1 MITPDFFDRLI
12 FGFDKGLRTLFAE
25 PAATRK
31 QPAAAEAASPLGAED
46 KLAAARLMR
55 VNHAGEVAAQAL
67 YQGQALT
74 ARTPEARALLLEA
87 AKEEQDHL
95 AWCDARIGALGGKKS
110 LLNPVWYA
118 GSFALGVASGMLGD
132 KWNMAFLAETER
144 QVEGHLSEH
153 LDRLPE
159 NDAQSRAVVE
169 QMRADEARHAQTAL
183 NHGAA
188 DMPEPVKRVMQLGS
202 KVMTT
207 TSYWV

>member
-1 MITPDFFDRLI
+1 MISTDFFDRIIL
-12 FGFDKGLRTLFAE
+12 GLDNGLRTLFAE
-25 PAATRK
+25 PAALRK
-31 QPAAAEAASPLGAED
+31 QPVATEDSVPLRAED
-46 KLAAARLMR
+46 KLIAARLMR
-55 VNHAGEVAAQAL
+55 VNHSGEVAAQAL

-95 AWCDARIGALGGKKS
+95 AWCDVRIEALGGKKS
-110 LLNPVWYA
+110 VLNPLWYA
-118 GSFALGVASGMLGD
+118 GSFALGVASGVLGD

-153 LDRLPE
+153 LELLPAQ
-159 NDAQSRAVVE
+159 DAQSRAVVE
-169 QMRADEARHAQTAL
+169 QMRADEARHAQTAM

-188 DMPEPVKRVMQLGS
+188 EMPESVKRVMQLGS

>member
-1 MITPDFFDRLI
+1 MITPDFFDRVLI
-12 FGFDKGLRTLFAE
+12 GFDNGLRTLFAE

-31 QPAAAEAASPLGAED
+31 QPSAEVVAVPLSPQD

-55 VNHAGEVAAQAL
+55 VNHSGEVAAQAL

-74 ARTPEARALLLEA
+74 ARTPEARALLLAA

-95 AWCDARIGALGGKKS
+95 AWCDARIDALGGKKS
-110 LLNPVWYA
+110 VLNPLWYA

-132 KWNMAFLAETER
+132 QWNMAFLAETER

-153 LDRLPE
+153 LDRLPAQ
-159 NDAQSRAVVE
+159 DTQSRAVVE
-169 QMRADEARHAQTAL
+169 QMRADEARHAQTAV

-188 DMPEPVKRVMQLGS
+188 NMPDAVKRVMQLGS

-207 TSYWV
+207 TSHWV

>member
-1 MITPDFFDRLI
+1 MISMDFFDRVI
-12 FGFDKGLRTLFAE
+12 VSIDNGLRTLLAD
-25 PAATRK
+25 PV
-31 QPAAAEAASPLGAED
+31 ASRAMPITPQTNVSLSPEN

-55 VNHAGEVAAQAL
+55 VNHSGEVAAQAL

-74 ARTPEARALLLEA
+74 ARTPEARALLMEA

-95 AWCDARIGALGGKKS
+95 AWCDARIDALGGKKS
-110 LLNPVWYA
+110 LLNPLWYA
-118 GSFALGVASGMLGD
+118 GSFTLGLVSGILGD

-144 QVEGHLSEH
+144 QVEGHLAGH
-153 LDRLPE
+153 LDRLPVQ
-159 NDAQSRAVVE
+159 DTQSRAVIE
-169 QMRADEARHAQTAL
+169 QMKQDEARHAQTAV

-207 TSYWV
+207 TSYWA